1 MHFQAADDMSK
12 TAQKIVDDIVIG
24 WNLGNTLEEF
34 KAISF
39 ALSIPLY
46 FFAKFTSAD
55 ELSA

>member
-1 MHFQAADDMSK
+1 MSK